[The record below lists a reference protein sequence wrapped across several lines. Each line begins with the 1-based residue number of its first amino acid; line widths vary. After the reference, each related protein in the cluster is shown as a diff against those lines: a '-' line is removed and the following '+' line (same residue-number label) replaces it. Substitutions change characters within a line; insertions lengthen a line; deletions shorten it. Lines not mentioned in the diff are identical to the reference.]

1 MATIYI
7 DGKYVDKKD
16 AKVSVYDHGF
26 LYGDGI
32 FEGIRCYNHKVF
44 KLKEHIDRLY
54 DSAKAIALNIP
65 VDKDK
70 MKEIVQDSV
79 KKEGLSESYIRL
91 IVTRGIGT
99 LGISPE
105 STKNPSIICIVDGIK
120 IYPKE
125 LYEKGM
131 KVIISSVI
139 RNSSFSLSPRIKSL
153 NYLNNI
159 LAKIEAIHAGANEAI
174 MLNTK
179 GEVSE
184 CTSDNIFIVKGGI
197 IKTPVLSAGSLAGIT
212 RDSVI
217 ELARANSY
225 TVVEENLTTYDLYTA
240 DEVFLTGSAAEI
252 VPIVK
257 IDLREIADGKPGP
270 VCKDL
275 KEKYLDFVKTHA

>member
-1 MATIYI
+1 MATIYL
-7 DGKYVDKKD
+7 DGKYVDREN
-16 AKVSVYDHGF
+16 AKISVYDHGF
-26 LYGDGI
+26 LYGDGV
-32 FEGIRCYNHKVF
+32 FEGIRVYNYKVF

-54 DSAKAIALNIP
+54 DSARAIALNIP
-65 VDKDK
+65 VDKNK
-70 MKEIVQDSV
+70 MISIVEETV
-79 KKEGLSESYIRL
+79 KKEGSADSYIRL
-91 IVTRGIGT
+91 IVTRGIGS

-159 LAKIEAIHAGANEAI
+159 LAKLEAIHAGANEAI
-174 MLNTK
+174 MLNQK
-179 GEVSE
+179 GEIAE
-184 CTSDNIFIVKGGI
+184 CTSDNVFIVKGGI
-197 IKTPVLSAGSLAGIT
+197 IKTPLLSAGSLAGIT
-212 RDSVI
+212 RDTVI
-217 ELARANSY
+217 ELARANGY

-240 DEVFLTGSAAEI
+240 DEAFLTGSAAEI

-257 IDLREIADGKPGP
+257 IDIRDVADGKPG
-270 VCKDL
+270 VVFKDL
-275 KEKYLDFVKTHA
+275 KEKYSRFVRDN